1 MNIDATLAET
11 IRVIRE
17 ASGLAQL
24 DLDIL
29 TKGQE
34 KEFRI
39 SQGYLSNIERKHQV
53 PSIFKLLSLARLCE
67 VPLSRFLK
75 PIGATDAEICGHHF
89 TPEEQEFI
97 DLLKKDSNQAS
108 LHHRLR
114 QVLEHGTEEE
124 KKAIETLIVLAAE
137 KASQH
142 ERESR
147 SDATVA
153 DSAKI
158 IRYRPKK
165 DRVVLGALTE
175 LKAHEYDEPQPVV
188 TARLPYFEH
197 RIPAGPPDEV
207 EADGYQTVEVL
218 RHLAKES
225 RYVVRVAGDS
235 MEPEICDGDL
245 LLVDYAEEARS
256 GKIVCA
262 LVNGKGTVKRFAKRG
277 KQIVLKASNPKH
289 KDIPVGENDELRIQG
304 VVRGIVERRL

>member
-1 MNIDATLAET
+1 MTSVDALSASLEPER
-11 IRVIRE
+11 RVHNSSVSLME
-17 ASGLAQL
+17 STG
-24 DLDIL
+24 
-29 TKGQE
+29 
-34 KEFRI
+34 
-39 SQGYLSNIERKHQV
+39 QV
-53 PSIFKLLSLARLCE
+53 PS
-67 VPLSRFLK
+67 FLK
-75 PIGATDAEICGHHF
+75 LWTMANAYGVPVADFFRALGATDAEICGHQF
-89 TPEEQEFI
+89 TPEEQAFI
-97 DLLKKDSNQAS
+97 DLLKKDPDQAT

-142 ERESR
+142 ERE
-147 SDATVA
+147 DGNDTTTVA

-165 DRVVLGALTE
+165 NRQILGALNE
-175 LKAHEYDEPQPVV
+175 VVEHEYDEPQPVI
-188 TARLPYFEH
+188 TARLPYFEY
-197 RIPAGPPDEV
+197 RIPAGPPDQV

-218 RHLAKES
+218 RHLATES

-235 MEPEICDGDL
+235 MEPEILDGDL

-262 LVNGKGTVKRFAKRG
+262 LINGKGTVKRFSRRG
-277 KQIVLKASNPKH
+277 KQIVLKATNPKH
-289 KDIPVGENDELRIQG
+289 KDIPVTEEDELRIQG